1 MYIIYIF
8 SYIIRNTFLYSY
20 SNTYLLFQVYKQKTE
35 NAKREY
41 LRELAA
47 YRASLV
53 SNGPN
58 GQNHNARSKPY

>member
-1 MYIIYIF
+1 MF
-8 SYIIRNTFLYSY
+8 
-20 SNTYLLFQVYKQKTE
+20 KKKTE

-53 SNGPN
+53 SINNHQMNGLGMHHGPI
-58 GQNHNARSKPY
+58 GMGMPYADIFENLRT

>member
-1 MYIIYIF
+1 MIK
-8 SYIIRNTFLYSY
+8 
-20 SNTYLLFQVYKQKTE
+20 VYKQKTE

-53 SNGPN
+53 SSGPI
-58 GQNHNARSKPY
+58 GNHDQMQSHLVQRSKPY